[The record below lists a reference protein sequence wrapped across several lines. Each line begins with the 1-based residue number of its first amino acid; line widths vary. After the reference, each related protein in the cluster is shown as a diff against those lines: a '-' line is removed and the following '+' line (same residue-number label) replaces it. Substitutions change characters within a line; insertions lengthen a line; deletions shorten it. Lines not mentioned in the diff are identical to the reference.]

1 MDEESIRE
9 NMKNIMKEKDALTRS
24 FSLNKLYIDQ
34 NLVVGYLEGKPE
46 ELPQPAKSITS

>member
-24 FSLNKLYIDQ
+24 VSLNKLYIDQ
-34 NLVVGYLEGKPE
+34 NLVVGYLEINPE
-46 ELPQPAKSITS
+46 ELQKEQLA